1 MRVAITYQHSL
12 YLGGSE
18 RVLEILA
25 EMYPTADFFCMVARP
40 DAIPEKLR
48 GRVIHTTFLNAIP
61 GIRKLYPY
69 LLFAGPLAAETL
81 DLRGYDLVISSDGS
95 HTMGVVTDQDSCH
108 LSYCHSP
115 HRSLWD
121 QYSEYRNSLRWPVRP
136 IFTLSAHYARNR
148 NFLAAQRIDK
158 FIANSEY
165 IAKRIRKFY
174 RRSSTVIYPPVN
186 TEQGYLAKGSDSY
199 YLSVGRLS
207 HLKRLD
213 LPILACN
220 QLKRRLLVVGTGPD
234 EKRLKKIAG
243 PTIEFLGRVPDDELG
258 RLYSRCR
265 AFVFASDEDFGI
277 VPVEAQSYGRP
288 VIAFGHGGSLE
299 TVIDSTT
306 ETPGTGVLFPEQNV
320 ASIRDAIL
328 YFESIQHRFRP
339 ELIQE
344 HARQFSTANFVLK
357 MSEFVDNAYSKNSL
371 SPVEETDWLER
382 PACSANHVRSLL

>member
-18 RVLEILA
+18 RVLEALA
-25 EMYPTADFFCMVARP
+25 DMYPAADFFCMVARR
-40 DAIPEKLR
+40 DAIPKKLR
-48 GRVIHTTFLNAIP
+48 GRVIHTTFLSSIP
-61 GIRKLYPY
+61 GIKKLYPY

-95 HTMGVVTDQDSCH
+95 HTMGVITDQDSCH
-108 LSYCHSP
+108 LCYCHSP

-121 QYSEYRNSLRWPVRP
+121 QYSEYRSSLRWPVRP
-136 IFTLSAHYARNR
+136 LFTVSAHYARNR

-186 TEQGYLAKGSDSY
+186 TEQGYLAKGYDPY

-220 QLKRRLLVVGTGPD
+220 QLKRRLIVVGTGP
-234 EKRLKKIAG
+234 EGKRLRKIAG

-265 AFVFASDEDFGI
+265 AFLFASDEDFGI

-299 TVIDSTT
+299 TVVHSGP
-306 ETPGTGVLFPEQNV
+306 EANRTGLLFPEQTV
-320 ASIRDAIL
+320 DSMRAAIL
-328 YFESIQHRFRP
+328 RFESLEHCFRP
-339 ELIQE
+339 EMIQT

-357 MSEFVDNAYSKNSL
+357 MSEFVDIAYSRNNL
-371 SPVEETDWLER
+371 TPIEETDWVGR
-382 PACSANHVRSLL
+382 PAPVA